1 MIAVS
6 GYVKDFQ
13 RRKKSDIEIEGGN
26 VRLEWGKKKKKL
38 SPKCQGK
45 KECLEVKPLISEHW
59 IQLMAVLER
68 GELLGDFLKKCSF
81 FFLFLFSS
89 FIGVHYRTSN
99 LLQANKLNRTLK
111 MVHSDELGRACSSR
125 KPRRL
130 HGVLETRGSEKE
142 ILPSCLVQAL
152 C

>member
-1 MIAVS
+1 MLDWNK
-6 GYVKDFQ
+6 G
-13 RRKKSDIEIEGGN
+13 R
-26 VRLEWGKKKKKL
+26 KKKKKL

-45 KECLEVKPLISEHW
+45 KECQEVRPLISEHW

-81 FFLFLFSS
+81 FFLSLFSS

-111 MVHSDELGRACSSR
+111 MVHSDELG
-125 KPRRL
+125 
-130 HGVLETRGSEKE
+130 
-142 ILPSCLVQAL
+142 
-152 C
+152 